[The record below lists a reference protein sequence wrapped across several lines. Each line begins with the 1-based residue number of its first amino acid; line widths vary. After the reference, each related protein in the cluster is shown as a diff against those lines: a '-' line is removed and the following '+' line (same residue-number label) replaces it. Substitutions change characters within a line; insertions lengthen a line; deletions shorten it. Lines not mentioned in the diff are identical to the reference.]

1 MILWVSIYTAWLGVR
16 FCLRSIHLFCVWVYS
31 IVYVTQQAWST
42 SFILT
47 SVKLISSEGVR
58 RCIQSIVHIYRW
70 APFHRLSYI
79 FWYVCSYFNMWS
91 ENCVPSL
98 TKIMRMEESPR
109 RSSPWR
115 NEWRLSLGI
124 HNDRLIVMSDVDNQF
139 KEHSAPRS
147 FPPPT
152 KARWKRCVR
161 IKEAHT
167 RTLPQ
172 IP

>member
-1 MILWVSIYTAWLGVR
+1 MWTLFITVYWEGLMILWVSIYTAWLGVR
-16 FCLRSIHLFCVWVYS
+16 FWLRSIHLFCVWVYS

-98 TKIMRMEESPR
+98 TKIMRMEESEVWH
-109 RSSPWR
+109 SQ
-115 NEWRLSLGI
+115 RLYTG
-124 HNDRLIVMSDVDNQF
+124 VQ
-139 KEHSAPRS
+139 
-147 FPPPT
+147 
-152 KARWKRCVR
+152 KAKLKIC
-161 IKEAHT
+161 
-167 RTLPQ
+167 
-172 IP
+172 